1 MLKLNHHSNH
11 FATLQSM
18 SAFQTTILF
27 HGNCIDG
34 WFSAYFAYNALRHNG
49 EIQLFPIAPSQ
60 PNTWPSAET
69 MEGTD
74 VWLLDV
80 SVPEHFREEWL
91 EAGARSVSCI
101 DHHATAI
108 EQWPADMCP
117 IHTECCAALQTHQH
131 FYPDTPV
138 PEWLHSIDRIDRW
151 VDVSYEDR
159 CLREFLYVIARK
171 PVQHLMGEAFQYT
184 DRFIYCMTNHPETY
198 EWYLSEGKKILT
210 AKDVSLK
217 KILKEKG
224 TFLTID
230 DELQIKWDLPQSW
243 NGIRAF
249 IMDNSDVALDT
260 TEASHLIFTE
270 NTDVRVFINYRK
282 KLFYTKGAQRVM
294 KSMTVY
300 SARSNGIDLTVGTV
314 LRGHP
319 SSAGASLVLGEASH
333 FPFLL

>member
-1 MLKLNHHSNH
+1 
-11 FATLQSM
+11 M
-18 SAFQTTILF
+18 SAYQTTILF

-34 WFSAYFAYNALRHNG
+34 WFSAYFAYHALRHNG

-108 EQWPADMCP
+108 EQWPAHACP
-117 IHTECCAALQTHQH
+117 IHTDCCAALQTHQH
-131 FYPDTPV
+131 FYPDTPI

-151 VDVSYEDR
+151 VDVTYEDR

-171 PVQHLMGEAFQYT
+171 PVQRQMPSAFQET
-184 DRFIYCMTNHPETY
+184 DQFIHCMTNYPKTY
-198 EWYLSEGKKILT
+198 DWYLSEGQKILT
-210 AKDVSLK
+210 AKDASLK

-230 DELQIKWDLPQSW
+230 DELQVKWDLPQSW
-243 NGIRAF
+243 NGIRSF

-282 KLFYTKGAQRVM
+282 KLFYTKGPSKVM

-319 SSAGASLVLGEASH
+319 SSAGASLVQGEASH

>member
-1 MLKLNHHSNH
+1 
-11 FATLQSM
+11 M
-18 SAFQTTILF
+18 SAYQTTILF

-34 WFSAYFAYNALRHNG
+34 WFSAYFAYHALASRG

-60 PNTWPSAET
+60 PNTWPSSEM

-80 SVPEHFREEWL
+80 SVPQHFREEWL

-108 EQWPADMCP
+108 EQWPAHACP
-117 IHTECCAALQTHQH
+117 IHTECCAALQTHQY
-131 FYPDTPV
+131 FYPDTPI

-159 CLREFLYVIARK
+159 CLREFLYIIARK
-171 PVQHLMGEAFQYT
+171 PVQRQMPAAFQET
-184 DRFIYCMTNHPETY
+184 DQFIYCMTNHPETY
-198 EWYLSEGKKILT
+198 EWYLSEGKRILT
-210 AKDVSLK
+210 EKDASLK
-217 KILKEKG
+217 RILQEKG

-230 DELQIKWDLPQSW
+230 DELQVKWDLPQSW

-270 NTDVRVFINYRK
+270 NKDVRVFINYRK
-282 KLFYTKGAQRVM
+282 KLFYTKGPSKVM

-300 SARSNGIDLTVGTV
+300 SARSNGLDLTVGTV

-319 SSAGASLVLGEASH
+319 SSAGASLVQGEAVS
-333 FPFLL
+333 FPFIL

>member
-1 MLKLNHHSNH
+1 
-11 FATLQSM
+11 M

-34 WFSAYFAYNALRHNG
+34 WFSAYFAYHALRKNG

-80 SVPEHFREEWL
+80 SVPESARKEWL
-91 EAGARSVSCI
+91 EAGSRSVSCI

-108 EQWPADMCP
+108 EQWPSHACP

-131 FYPDTPV
+131 FYPDTPI

-151 VDVSYEDR
+151 ENVTYEDR

-171 PVQHLMGEAFQYT
+171 PVQRQMAMAFQET
-184 DRFIYCMTNHPETY
+184 DQFIHCMTNYPKTY
-198 EWYLSEGKKILT
+198 DWYLSEGKKILT
-210 AKDVSLK
+210 AKDVSLA

-224 TFLTID
+224 TFLTIT
-230 DELQIKWDLPQSW
+230 DELQAKWKLPQSW

-249 IMDNSDVALDT
+249 IMDNSDVAIDT
-260 TEASHLIFTE
+260 TEASHLIFT
-270 NTDVRVFINYRK
+270 TTWDVSVFINYRK
-282 KLFYTKGAQRVM
+282 KLFYTNGGAQRVM

-300 SARSNGIDLTVGTV
+300 SARSNSLDLTVGTV

-319 SSAGASLVLGEASH
+319 SAAGASLVQGETSH

>member
-1 MLKLNHHSNH
+1 
-11 FATLQSM
+11 M
-18 SAFQTTILF
+18 SAYQTTILF

-34 WFSAYFAYNALRHNG
+34 WFSAYFAYHALASRG

-108 EQWPADMCP
+108 EQWPVHACP

-131 FYPDTPV
+131 FYPDTPI

-151 VDVSYEDR
+151 VNVTYEDR

-171 PVQHLMGEAFQYT
+171 PVQRQMVTAFQET
-184 DRFIYCMTNHPETY
+184 DQFIHCMMNYPKTY
-198 EWYLSEGKKILT
+198 DWYLSEGQKILT
-210 AKDVSLK
+210 EKDASLK

-224 TFLTID
+224 TFLTIT
-230 DELQIKWDLPQSW
+230 DELQAKWNLPETW
-243 NGIRAF
+243 NGIRTF
-249 IMDNSDVALDT
+249 IMDNSDVAIDT

-270 NTDVRVFINYRK
+270 NTDVHVFINYRK

-300 SARSNGIDLTVGTV
+300 SARSNALDLTVGTV

-319 SSAGASLVLGEASH
+319 SSAGASLVQGEASH

>member
-1 MLKLNHHSNH
+1 
-11 FATLQSM
+11 M

-270 NTDVRVFINYRK
+270 HTDVRVFINYRK

>member
-1 MLKLNHHSNH
+1 
-11 FATLQSM
+11 M

-80 SVPEHFREEWL
+80 SVAEHFREEWL

-131 FYPDTPV
+131 FYPDTPI

-270 NTDVRVFINYRK
+270 HTDVRVFINYRK

>member
-1 MLKLNHHSNH
+1 
-11 FATLQSM
+11 M
-18 SAFQTTILF
+18 SAYQTTILF

-108 EQWPADMCP
+108 EQWPVHACP

-131 FYPDTPV
+131 FYPDTPI

-171 PVQHLMGEAFQYT
+171 PVQRLMGEAFQYT

-210 AKDVSLK
+210 AKDMSLK

-300 SARSNGIDLTVGTV
+300 SARSNGLDLTVGTV

-319 SSAGASLVLGEASH
+319 SSAGASLVQGEASH

>member
-1 MLKLNHHSNH
+1 
-11 FATLQSM
+11 M

-34 WFSAYFAYNALRHNG
+34 WFSAYFAYHALRYNG

-171 PVQHLMGEAFQYT
+171 PVQRQMAAAFQET
-184 DRFIYCMTNHPETY
+184 DQFIHCMTNYPKTY
-198 EWYLSEGKKILT
+198 DWYLSEGQKILI
-210 AKDVSLK
+210 AKDASLK
-217 KILKEKG
+217 KILTEKG

-230 DELQIKWDLPQSW
+230 DELQVKWDLPQSW

-314 LRGHP
+314 LRGNP
-319 SSAGASLVLGEASH
+319 SSAGASLVQGEASH

>member
-1 MLKLNHHSNH
+1 
-11 FATLQSM
+11 M

-60 PNTWPSAET
+60 PNTWPSAEM

-171 PVQHLMGEAFQYT
+171 PVQRQMAAAFQET
-184 DRFIYCMTNHPETY
+184 DQFIHCMTNYPKTY
-198 EWYLSEGKKILT
+198 DWYLSEGQKILI
-210 AKDVSLK
+210 AKDASLK
-217 KILKEKG
+217 KILTEKG

-230 DELQIKWDLPQSW
+230 DELQVKWDLPQSW

-270 NTDVRVFINYRK
+270 HTDVRVFINYRK